1 LFSKQK
7 KIESRERRR
16 DSERKFDERE
26 REREREEETSVVEM
40 FRGEKKDGKEWKG
53 RKLLV
58 IKLVIFFL

>member
-26 REREREEETSVVEM
+26 RERRRLVLWKCLGERRRME
-40 FRGEKKDGKEWKG
+40 RNG
-53 RKLLV
+53 REGN
-58 IKLVIFFL
+58 

>member
-1 LFSKQK
+1 LFSKK
-7 KIESRERRR
+7 RKRESQEKEEEIVKE
-16 DSERKFDERE
+16 SLM

>member
-26 REREREEETSVVEM
+26 RER
-40 FRGEKKDGKEWKG
+40 GGD
-53 RKLLV
+53 
-58 IKLVIFFL
+58 